1 MLKLKFQ
8 YFGHLIQWPNSL
20 EKTLMRGKTEGRRR
34 RGWQRMRCLDDIT
47 DSMDMSLNKLWEMV
61 KDREGWR
68 PTVNGV
74 TKSRTRLNNWTTVKS
89 WFCLSGEQPSSR
101 NYPCTHQSHLI
112 RTKAAAITQEIS
124 RDLGC
129 LCKLL
134 RSFPSLSNYK
144 EFRSSVSKKKKKE
157 KEDDETKHTFLSM

>member
-101 NYPCTHQSHLI
+101 SHKGPLRVTSLEQKMLLLPRKFQGFQKLCASNWGQRPASIFFYLMFNRILTHWKRPWCWEWL
-112 RTKAAAITQEIS
+112 
-124 RDLGC
+124 
-129 LCKLL
+129 
-134 RSFPSLSNYK
+134 
-144 EFRSSVSKKKKKE
+144 KE
-157 KEDDETKHTFLSM
+157 KG